1 MQTHTEQ
8 RKEIAMSSVIGKAAL
23 VVVLALGAGASSAGV
38 TVNFVAPEKFLDL
51 PVDRQEREEVLR
63 DLSSH
68 FERLGSQLPAGQD
81 LTVEITDID
90 LVGRGYP
97 AYSAREMRLA
107 RNVSEWPSISLRYTV
122 SANGQVLSS
131 GAEKLKDMNFSS
143 RRDVRPEHGKLRYEI
158 RMIDEWFEKT
168 ILRRTPG

>member
-1 MQTHTEQ
+1 
-8 RKEIAMSSVIGKAAL
+8 MSSVIGKTALAA
-23 VVVLALGAGASSAGV
+23 VLALGAGVASADV

-63 DLSSH
+63 DLSIH
-68 FERLGSQLPAGQD
+68 FEKLGSQLPAGQD
-81 LTVEITDID
+81 LTIEITDVD

-97 AYSAREMRLA
+97 VHSAREMRLA

-131 GAEKLKDMNFSS
+131 GAEQLKDMNFSS

-158 RMIDEWFEKT
+158 RMIDEWFKKT
-168 ILRRTPG
+168 ILQKAPG